1 MNAAWS
7 PGSGAIALLPG
18 RASTTCWLLPDFL
31 DPAECDAEIAA
42 AQTCGFVRADAD
54 FPPSYRNN
62 RRLVRDDAAR
72 ADALYARLCERIDMD
87 AFALKADGRRW
98 RPSGINPRLR
108 YCRYAPGEAF
118 HLHQDGVRH
127 EADGR
132 RSFLTF
138 MIYLDDPAHFD
149 GGATRFFAH
158 GPPGDVDGANPTLLS
173 LRPPRGSLIVFDHAL
188 WHDGAEVLSGVKHV
202 LRSDLMF
209 ATDDITIIDVADDI
223 GNDIESDASGATAF
237 TPGHHGYV
245 WKLARLRDGGVASAG
260 RDAVVRLWSPEGA
273 LRGTLAGHAQ
283 SVLAMAQ
290 TSADTLFTLSRDRTL
305 RRWDLR
311 RLVETGRTVAHDGA
325 GLGLAGDADGHLISG
340 GADGALRRWQD
351 MAVLAQREAAHAGW
365 IWDLALHGTVL
376 VSAGEDGFARLWR
389 RDDLSPI
396 AALPHAQPLR
406 AVTVRDDADGMT
418 LVCGDMHGHTHRWR
432 SADGFDWHRL
442 DRQHRHRA
450 AIRALRWLP
459 DGRLGSAGEDGRVL
473 IDDLHGGGWHDAAR
487 HANFATD
494 LLGFADGRLLSAG
507 YDGRLRIGRW
517 KAASLDANAIA
528 PPAGD

>member
-7 PGSGAIALLPG
+7 PGGGAIALLPG
-18 RASTTCWLLPDFL
+18 RASTCWLLPGFL

-42 AQTCGFVRADAD
+42 AQACGFVRADAD

-62 RRLVRDDAAR
+62 RRLVRDDAAH
-72 ADALYARLCERIDMD
+72 ADALYARLRARVDLD
-87 AFALKADGRRW
+87 AFVPEADGRRW
-98 RPSGINPRLR
+98 RPAGINPRLR
-108 YCRYAPGEAF
+108 YCRYEPGEAF

-127 EADGR
+127 ETDGR

-158 GPPGDVDGANPTLLS
+158 GPQGDADGANPPLLS

-188 WHDGAEVLSGVKHV
+188 WHDGAEVLSGTKHV

-209 ATDDITIIDVADDI
+209 VSDDADD
-223 GNDIESDASGATAF
+223 GARTASDDRAF
-237 TPGHHGYV
+237 SPGHFGYV
-245 WKLARLRDGGVASAG
+245 WKLARLQDGGVASAG
-260 RDAVVRLWSPEGA
+260 RDAVVRLWSAEGA
-273 LRGTLAGHAQ
+273 LRGALAGHAQ

-305 RRWDLR
+305 RCWDLQR
-311 RLVETGRTVAHDGA
+311 QTETGRIVAHDGA
-325 GLGLAGDADGHLISG
+325 GLALAGDADGHLVSG
-340 GADGALRRWQD
+340 GADGALRRWRG
-351 MAVLAQREAAHAGW
+351 MNAIARHEAAHAGW
-365 IWDLALHGTVL
+365 IWDLALHGDLL
-376 VSAGEDGFARLWR
+376 VSVGEDGFARLWR

-406 AVTVRDDADGMT
+406 AVTLRDDVEGTT
-418 LVCGDMHGHTHRWR
+418 LVCGDMHGQTHRWH
-432 SADGFDWHRL
+432 SADGFDWHRI

-450 AIRALRWLP
+450 AIRAMRWLP
-459 DGRLGSAGEDGRVL
+459 DGRLGSAGEDGCVL
-473 IDDLHGGGWHDAAR
+473 IDAPGAPGWREIAR

-494 LLGFADGRLLSAG
+494 LLGFVDGRLLSAG

-517 KAASLDANAIA
+517 DVASRDTCALA

>member
-1 MNAAWS
+1 VNAAWS
-7 PGSGAIALLPG
+7 PGGGAIALLPG
-18 RASTTCWLLPDFL
+18 RASTCWLLPGFL

-42 AQTCGFVRADAD
+42 AQACGFVRADTD

-62 RRLVRDDAAR
+62 RRLVRDDAER
-72 ADALYARLCERIDMD
+72 AAALYARLRARVDMD
-87 AFALKADGRRW
+87 AFAPDAAGRRW
-98 RPSGINPRLR
+98 RVTGINPRLR
-108 YCRYAPGEAF
+108 YCRYESGEAF
-118 HLHQDGVRH
+118 HLHQDGIRH

-158 GPPGDVDGANPTLLS
+158 GPQGDADGANPPLLS

-188 WHDGAEVLSGVKHV
+188 WHDGAEVLSGIKHV

-209 ATDDITIIDVADDI
+209 ATGDTAIDIADDI
-223 GNDIESDASGATAF
+223 GPDIEADASAAAAF
-237 TPGHHGYV
+237 SPGHHGYV
-245 WKLARLRDGGVASAG
+245 WKLTRLRDGGVASAG
-260 RDAVVRLWSPEGA
+260 RDAAVRLWSPEGA

-305 RRWDLR
+305 RRWDLQR
-311 RLVETGRTVAHDGA
+311 QVETGRSEAHGGA
-325 GLGLAGDADGHLISG
+325 GLALAGDADGYLISG

-365 IWDLALHGTVL
+365 IWDLALHGSVV

-396 AALPHAQPLR
+396 AVLPHAQPLR
-406 AVTVRDDADGMT
+406 AVTVRDDADGTT
-418 LVCGDMHGHTHRWR
+418 LVCGDMHGHTHRWH
-432 SADGFDWHRL
+432 SADGVDWHCFEL
-442 DRQHRHRA
+442 RQRHRA
-450 AIRALRWLP
+450 AIRALHWLP
-459 DGRLGSAGEDGRVL
+459 DGRLGSAGEDGCVL
-473 IDDLHGGGWHDAAR
+473 IDDPHGDGWRDAAR

-507 YDGRLRIGRW
+507 YDGRLRIARW
-517 KAASLDANAIA
+517 NTASLDANAIA

>member
-7 PGSGAIALLPG
+7 PGGGAIALLPG
-18 RASTTCWLLPDFL
+18 RASTCWLLPGFL

-42 AQTCGFVRADAD
+42 AQACGFVRADAD

-72 ADALYARLCERIDMD
+72 ADALYARLRERVALESLLHD
-87 AFALKADGRRW
+87 AQGRRW
-98 RPSGINPRLR
+98 RPTGINPRLR
-108 YCRYAPGEAF
+108 YCRYEPGEAF

-127 EADGR
+127 EPHGQ

-138 MIYLDDPAHFD
+138 MIYLDDPAHFE

-158 GPPGDVDGANPTLLS
+158 GPQGDADGANPLLLS

-209 ATDDITIIDVADDI
+209 ASHDTGIDVADEI
-223 GNDIESDASGATAF
+223 GTDIENDASGTTAF
-237 TPGHHGYV
+237 SPGHHGYV

-260 RDAVVRLWSPEGA
+260 RDAVVRLWSSQGT

-305 RRWDLR
+305 RRWDLQR
-311 RLVETGRTVAHDGA
+311 RVETGRTVAHGGA
-325 GLGLAGDADGHLISG
+325 GLALAGDADECLISA
-340 GADGALRRWQD
+340 GADGALRRWRD
-351 MAVLAQREAAHAGW
+351 MAVVAQREAAHAGW
-365 IWDLALHGTVL
+365 IWDLALHGSVV
-376 VSAGEDGFARLWR
+376 VSAGEDGFARLWQ
-389 RDDLSPI
+389 RDALTPI
-396 AALPHAQPLR
+396 AALPHASPLR
-406 AVTVRDDADGMT
+406 ALAIRGDSDGIT
-418 LVCGDMHGHTHRWR
+418 LVCGDMQGYGHVWR
-432 SADGFDWHRL
+432 SADGHDWQRHGVR
-442 DRQHRHRA
+442 HRHRA

-459 DGRLGSAGEDGRVL
+459 DGRLGSAGEDGRVV
-473 IDDLHGGGWHDAAR
+473 IDDPEGGGWHEATC

-507 YDGRLRIGRW
+507 YDGHLRVGRW
-517 KAASLDANAIA
+517 PN
-528 PPAGD
+528 

>member
-7 PGSGAIALLPG
+7 PGGGAIALLPG
-18 RASTTCWLLPDFL
+18 RASTCWLLPGFL

-42 AQTCGFVRADAD
+42 AQACGFVRADAD

-72 ADALYARLCERIDMD
+72 ADTLYARLRERVALEPLLHD
-87 AFALKADGRRW
+87 AQGRRW
-98 RPSGINPRLR
+98 RQTGINPRLR
-108 YCRYAPGEAF
+108 YCRYEPGEAF

-127 EADGR
+127 EPDGR

-138 MIYLDDPAHFD
+138 MIYLDDPAHFE

-158 GPPGDVDGANPTLLS
+158 GPQGDADGAHPLLLS

-209 ATDDITIIDVADDI
+209 ASDDTGIEVAEEIGADID
-223 GNDIESDASGATAF
+223 NDASGATGF
-237 TPGHHGYV
+237 SPGHHGYI

-273 LRGTLAGHAQ
+273 LRGALAGHAQ

-290 TSADTLFTLSRDRTL
+290 TSDDTLFTLSRDRTL
-305 RRWDLR
+305 RRWDLQR
-311 RLVETGRTVAHDGA
+311 QVETGRAAAHDGA
-325 GLGLAGDADGHLISG
+325 GLALAGDADGSLISG
-340 GADGALRRWQD
+340 GADGALRRWRD
-351 MAVLAQREAAHAGW
+351 MAVVAHRDAAHAGW
-365 IWDLALHGTVL
+365 IWDLALHGTVV

-406 AVTVRDDADGMT
+406 AVAVRDDAEGTT
-418 LVCGDMHGHTHRWR
+418 LVCGDMHGQTHRWH
-432 SADGFDWHRL
+432 SADGRDWHRL
-442 DRQHRHRA
+442 DLRHRHRA

-459 DGRLGSAGEDGRVL
+459 DGHLGSAGEDGRVL
-473 IDDLHGGGWHDAAR
+473 IDDVHGGGWRDAAR
-487 HANFATD
+487 HANFSTD

-507 YDGRLRIGRW
+507 YDGHLRIGRW
-517 KAASLDANAIA
+517 KAASLDASAIV